1 MLRKLKLRN
10 LKGEKL
16 EGLRIRMV
24 VNIFIK
30 LGIM

>member
-1 MLRKLKLRN
+1 MFKKLKLRN
-10 LKGEKL
+10 IKREKL

-24 VNIFIK
+24 VDIFTK

>member
-1 MLRKLKLRN
+1 MFKKLKLRN

-16 EGLRIRMV
+16 EGLRILMV
-24 VNIFIK
+24 VDIFIK